1 MKSRTLFSILFLA
14 MLLIGCGGDST
25 TTDNNASS
33 PGQDAATSSTS
44 QSASP
49 STDGEAI
56 TLRYKFQKG
65 QRRDYLQKNVL
76 VNNIISLNQKTETNM
91 DFYSHLTV
99 DQVAPDG
106 TASVTWI
113 TDRVVF
119 KVQGPGGT
127 IRYDSA
133 DGEEPD
139 HPQWMLIKPQI
150 EAHLYIQAILQVNP
164 TGTITDCQLT
174 KELTERVKK
183 NPTLAVLL
191 SPSRIKSS
199 AEAFFLPLPDQPIKP
214 NEKWTT
220 TSNFNIG
227 SFKVDSQTTRTYQG
241 KEKRDDQDI
250 ARFDGSLKITTKFG
264 PDAPFKKM
272 QYKDGAA
279 TSELFDVNLGWLTEG
294 KTNAIIEMESEQMG
308 VPIVAEITQESIRRL
323 LPAKSP
329 NPASP

>member
-33 PGQDAATSSTS
+33 TGQDAATSSTS

-49 STDGEAI
+49 STTGEAI

-76 VNNIISLNQKTETNM
+76 VNNIISLNQKTETNL

-113 TDRVVF
+113 TDRVVY
-119 KVQGPGGT
+119 KVQGSGGT

-150 EAHLYIQAILQVNP
+150 ESYLYVQAILQVNP
-164 TGTITDCQLT
+164 TGTITDCQPT
-174 KELTERVKK
+174 KELTERFEK

-191 SPSRIKSS
+191 SSSRIKSN
-199 AEAFFLPLPDQPIKP
+199 AEGFFLPLPDKPIKP
-214 NEKWTT
+214 NDKWTT
-220 TSNFNIG
+220 TSSFNIG
-227 SFKVDSQTTRTYQG
+227 SFKVDYQTTRTYRG
-241 KEKRDDQDI
+241 KETRGEQNS

-264 PDAPFKKM
+264 PDAPFKKL

-279 TSELFDVNLGWLTEG
+279 SSELFGLKLGWLTES
-294 KTNAIIEMESEQMG
+294 KSNMIIETESEQMG
-308 VPIVAEITQESIRRL
+308 LPIVAEITQESIRRL

-329 NPASP
+329 K